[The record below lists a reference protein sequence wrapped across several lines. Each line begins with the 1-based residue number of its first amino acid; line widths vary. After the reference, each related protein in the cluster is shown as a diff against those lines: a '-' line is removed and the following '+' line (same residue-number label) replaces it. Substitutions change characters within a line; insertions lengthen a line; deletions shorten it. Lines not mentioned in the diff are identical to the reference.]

1 MSENIS
7 NLGKITLSRPTW
19 AVVINSLLQMGYT
32 LREIEKICGLT
43 RYHVHILMDE
53 IENLESAYE
62 YTKIEKQE
70 IELTDDHFAF
80 VNKFLEDNPEADKN
94 EIYNAFREKYPS
106 IKCSVKELTRK
117 LENAGYYMI

>member
-19 AVVINSLLQMGYT
+19 AIVINSLLQMGYT